1 MEFSLGQIDGWLAS
15 VLWPFFRIAGLL
27 TAMAIFGTRSVP
39 ARVRLVLAIFITVVA
54 APVLPAMPQVPLFS
68 GASFIITGQE
78 VIIGLMMGFITRLLL
93 EIFVVAGQL
102 VSLQTGLGFGSLV
115 DPMNGA
121 SVPLISQAF
130 LIIATL
136 LFLAFDG
143 HLLFIELVVESFHTV
158 PVATDSLA
166 RIDFL
171 AVVDWGRWLF
181 AGGLMVAL
189 AAVLALLMLNLAFG
203 VLTRA
208 APQLNLFVIGFPATM
223 VVGFILLWLL
233 TGDLLRHF
241 EREFGQARELA
252 CALINTSC

>member
-1 MEFSLGQIDGWLAS
+1 VEFSLDQINGWLTN
-15 VLWPFFRIAGLL
+15 VVWPFCRIAGLL
-27 TAMAIFGTRSVP
+27 TAMAVFGTRSVP
-39 ARVRLVLAIFITVVA
+39 ARVRLLLAIFITVAA
-54 APVLPAMPQVPLFS
+54 APMLPAMPAVPLFS
-68 GASFIITGQE
+68 SGSFIIIAQE
-78 VIIGLMMGFITRLLL
+78 LVIGVLLGFISRLLL
-93 EIFVVAGQL
+93 EVFVVAGQL
-102 VSLQTGLGFGSLV
+102 ISLQTGLGFGSLV

-143 HLLFIELVVESFHTV
+143 HLLFIELVIQSFHTV
-158 PVATDSLA
+158 PIATDSLA

-171 AVVDWGRWLF
+171 AVAEWGSWLF
-181 AGGLMVAL
+181 AGGLLVAL

-233 TGDLLRHF
+233 SGDLLRHF
-241 EREFGQARELA
+241 EREFGHARELA
-252 CALINTSC
+252 CALIGTSC

>member
-1 MEFSLGQIDGWLAS
+1 MEFSLSQIDGWLAS
-15 VLWPFFRIAGLL
+15 VMWPFCRIAGLL
-27 TAMAIFGTRSVP
+27 TAMAIYGTRSVP
-39 ARVRLVLAIFITVVA
+39 ARVRLLLAIFITVAA
-54 APVLPAMPQVPLFS
+54 APVLPAMPDVPLFS
-68 GASFIITGQE
+68 GASFMITAQE
-78 VIIGLMMGFITRLLL
+78 LVIGLMLGFISRLLL
-93 EIFVVAGQL
+93 EVFVVAGQL

-143 HLLFIELVVESFHTV
+143 HLLFIELVIKSFHTV

-171 AVVDWGRWLF
+171 AVAEWGSWLF
-181 AGGLMVAL
+181 AGGLLVSL

-233 TGDLLRHF
+233 SGDLLRHF
-241 EREFGQARELA
+241 EREFGQAREFA
-252 CALINTSC
+252 CALIGTSC

>member
-1 MEFSLGQIDGWLAS
+1 MEFSLAQIDGWMAS
-15 VLWPFFRIAGLL
+15 VLWPFCRIAGLL
-27 TAMAIFGTRSVP
+27 TAMAVFGTRSVP
-39 ARVRLVLAIFITVVA
+39 ARIRLLLAIFITVAA
-54 APVLPAMPQVPLFS
+54 APVLPTMPAVPLFS
-68 GASFIITGQE
+68 GASFAIVAQE
-78 VIIGLMMGFITRLLL
+78 VVIGLMLGFITRLLL
-93 EIFVVAGQL
+93 EVFVVAGQL

-136 LFLAFDG
+136 LFLALDG
-143 HLLFIELVVESFHTV
+143 HLLFIELVVQSFHTV
-158 PVATDSLA
+158 PVATDSLL

-171 AVVDWGRWLF
+171 AVVGWGRWLF
-181 AGGLMVAL
+181 AGGLLVAL

-233 TGDLLRHF
+233 SGDLLRHF
-241 EREFGQARELA
+241 EREFAQARELA
-252 CALINTSC
+252 CALIGTSC

>member
-1 MEFSLGQIDGWLAS
+1 MEFSLSQIDGWLAS
-15 VLWPFFRIAGLL
+15 VMWPFCRIAGLL
-27 TAMAIFGTRSVP
+27 TAMAIYGTRSVP
-39 ARVRLVLAIFITVVA
+39 ARVRLLLAIFITVAA
-54 APVLPAMPQVPLFS
+54 APVLPAMPDVPLFS
-68 GASFIITGQE
+68 GASFIIIAQE
-78 VIIGLMMGFITRLLL
+78 IVIGLMLGFISRLLL
-93 EIFVVAGQL
+93 EVFVVAGQL

-143 HLLFIELVVESFHTV
+143 HLLFIELVVKSFHTV

-171 AVVDWGRWLF
+171 AVAEWGSWLF
-181 AGGLMVAL
+181 AGGLLVSL

-233 TGDLLRHF
+233 SGDLLRHF
-241 EREFGQARELA
+241 EREFGQAREFA
-252 CALINTSC
+252 CALIGTSC

>member
-15 VLWPFFRIAGLL
+15 VMWPFCRIAGLL
-27 TAMAIFGTRSVP
+27 TAMAIYGTRSVP
-39 ARVRLVLAIFITVVA
+39 ARVRLLLAIFITVAA
-54 APVLPAMPQVPLFS
+54 APVLPAMPDVPLFS
-68 GASFIITGQE
+68 GASFMIVAQE
-78 VIIGLMMGFITRLLL
+78 IVIGLMLGFISRLLL
-93 EIFVVAGQL
+93 EVFVVAGQL

-143 HLLFIELVVESFHTV
+143 HLLFIELVVKSFHTV

-171 AVVDWGRWLF
+171 AVAEWGSWLF
-181 AGGLMVAL
+181 AGGLLVSL

-208 APQLNLFVIGFPATM
+208 APQLNLFVIGFSATM

-233 TGDLLRHF
+233 SGDLLRHF
-241 EREFGQARELA
+241 EREFGQAREFA
-252 CALINTSC
+252 CALIGSSC

>member
-1 MEFSLGQIDGWLAS
+1 M
-15 VLWPFFRIAGLL
+15 WPFCRIAGLL
-27 TAMAIFGTRSVP
+27 TAMAIYGTRSVP
-39 ARVRLVLAIFITVVA
+39 ARVRLLLAIFITVAA
-54 APVLPAMPQVPLFS
+54 APVLPAMPDVPLFS
-68 GASFIITGQE
+68 GASFMITAQE
-78 VIIGLMMGFITRLLL
+78 LVIGLMLGFISRLLL
-93 EIFVVAGQL
+93 EVFVVAGQL

-143 HLLFIELVVESFHTV
+143 HLLFIELVIKSFHTV

-171 AVVDWGRWLF
+171 AVAEWGSWLF
-181 AGGLMVAL
+181 AGGLLVSL

-233 TGDLLRHF
+233 SGDLLRHF
-241 EREFGQARELA
+241 EREFGQAREFA
-252 CALINTSC
+252 CALIGTSC

>member
-1 MEFSLGQIDGWLAS
+1 MMIAGAVALGLLIGLSLGALGGGGSI
-15 VLWPFFRIAGLL
+15 L
-27 TAMAIFGTRSVP
+27 TVP
-39 ARVRLVLAIFITVVA
+39 ALVF
-54 APVLPAMPQVPLFS
+54 VLGLSAQEATT
-68 GASFIITGQE
+68 ASLVIVGQE
-78 VIIGLMMGFITRLLL
+78 LLIGIALGFITRIFL
-93 EIFVVAGQL
+93 EVFVVAGQL

-143 HLLFIELVVESFHTV
+143 HLLFIELVVRSFHTV

-171 AVVDWGRWLF
+171 AVAEWGSWLF
-181 AGGLMVAL
+181 AGGLLVSL

-233 TGDLLRHF
+233 SGDLLRHF
-241 EREFGQARELA
+241 EREFGQAREFA
-252 CALINTSC
+252 CALIGSSC

>member
-1 MEFSLGQIDGWLAS
+1 MEFSLGQIDSWLAS
-15 VLWPFFRIAGLL
+15 VMWPFCRIAGLL
-27 TAMAIFGTRSVP
+27 TAMAIYGTRSVP
-39 ARVRLVLAIFITVVA
+39 ARVRLLLAIFITVAA
-54 APVLPAMPQVPLFS
+54 APVLPAMPDVPLFS
-68 GASFIITGQE
+68 GASFMIVAQE
-78 VIIGLMMGFITRLLL
+78 LVIGLMLGFISRLLL
-93 EIFVVAGQL
+93 EVFVVAGQL

-143 HLLFIELVVESFHTV
+143 HLLFIELVVKSFHTV

-171 AVVDWGRWLF
+171 AVAEWGSWLF
-181 AGGLMVAL
+181 AGGLLVSL

-233 TGDLLRHF
+233 SGDLLRHF
-241 EREFGQARELA
+241 EREFGQAREFA
-252 CALINTSC
+252 CALIGSSC

>member
-1 MEFSLGQIDGWLAS
+1 MEFSLGQIDSWLAS
-15 VLWPFFRIAGLL
+15 VLWPFCRIAGLL
-27 TAMAIFGTRSVP
+27 TAMAIYGTRSVP
-39 ARVRLVLAIFITVVA
+39 ARVRVLLAIFITVTA
-54 APVLPAMPQVPLFS
+54 APVLPAMPDVPLFS
-68 GASFIITGQE
+68 GASFMIVAQE
-78 VIIGLMMGFITRLLL
+78 LVIGLMLGFISRLLL
-93 EIFVVAGQL
+93 EVFVVAGQL

-143 HLLFIELVVESFHTV
+143 HLLFIELVVKSFHTV
-158 PVATDSLA
+158 PVAADSLA

-171 AVVDWGRWLF
+171 AVTEWGSWLF
-181 AGGLMVAL
+181 AGGLLASL

-233 TGDLLRHF
+233 SGDLLRHF
-241 EREFGQARELA
+241 EREFGQAREFA
-252 CALINTSC
+252 CALIGSSC

>member
-1 MEFSLGQIDGWLAS
+1 MEFSLSQIDGWLAS
-15 VLWPFFRIAGLL
+15 VMWPFCRIAGLL
-27 TAMAIFGTRSVP
+27 TAMAIYGTRSVP
-39 ARVRLVLAIFITVVA
+39 ARVRLLLAIFITVAA
-54 APVLPAMPQVPLFS
+54 APVLPAMPDVPLFS
-68 GASFIITGQE
+68 GASFMIIAQE
-78 VIIGLMMGFITRLLL
+78 IVIGLMLGFISRLLL
-93 EIFVVAGQL
+93 EVFVVAGQL

-143 HLLFIELVVESFHTV
+143 HLLFIELVVKSFHTV

-171 AVVDWGRWLF
+171 AVAEWGSWLF
-181 AGGLMVAL
+181 AGGLLVSL

-233 TGDLLRHF
+233 SGDLLRHF
-241 EREFGQARELA
+241 EREFGQAREFA
-252 CALINTSC
+252 CALIGTSC